1 MSKAAD
7 NKESLELRTAA
18 ILVWRYLHLE
28 ERGTAS
34 AVEAIKAREK
44 ERIECFQE
52 SLQMILKGAGEIHY
66 RINGGCVEAEADGL
80 RFVAL
85 ELPSQNNQ
93 EELTLVTLLGRC
105 QRCGVETMS
114 EPFYNLAG
122 LGKMLEKFEPIH
134 WHYCYGVGR

>member
-85 ELPSQNNQ
+85 ELTSQNNQ
-93 EELTLVTLLGRC
+93 EELMLVTVLGRC
-105 QRCGVETMS
+105 PMCGEESMS
-114 EPFYNLAG
+114 EAL
-122 LGKMLEKFEPIH
+122 
-134 WHYCYGVGR
+134 